1 MHRVMLLFIAA
12 GRITNLSVWEVYVF
26 GFKVQAFYRGDAVS
40 SQVGTD
46 VCVCLLLQDLVK
58 SCAQK

>member
-1 MHRVMLLFIAA
+1 LFIAA

-40 SQVGTD
+40 SQVGTE